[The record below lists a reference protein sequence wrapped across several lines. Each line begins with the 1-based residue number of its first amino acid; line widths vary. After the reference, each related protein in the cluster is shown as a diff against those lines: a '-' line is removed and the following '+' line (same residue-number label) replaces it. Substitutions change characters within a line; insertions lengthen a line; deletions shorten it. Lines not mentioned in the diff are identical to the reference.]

1 MPRHEIV
8 LYATGDCPHC
18 RAARAALEA
27 SGHPFE
33 ERDPLSSRARL
44 KELMLLSAVATV
56 PTIVVSGQVLAGFD
70 ASRLEEMLRDV
81 PPVPEPEEE
90 YTPEEI
96 VPDDGEPAEE

>member
-1 MPRHEIV
+1 MPPHEIV

-27 SGHPFE
+27 SGLPFE

-56 PTIVVSGQVLAGFD
+56 PTIVVSRQVLAGFD
-70 ASRLEEMLRDV
+70 ASRLDEMLREP
-81 PPVPEPEEE
+81 PPVQEPEEE

-96 VPDDGEPAEE
+96 VEEDEEPDRE